1 MDTPTNVQ
9 AVTFTA
15 LASLAFV
22 LLCYLLRWPTVR
34 HPPSPMSFPL
44 VGNLFSIPPGHEY
57 IAFAKLG
64 EELKSDT
71 VFLKIFSQ
79 KIVVLNSTD
88 VATEILDKRSAFHSD
103 RPFIPMVADASLMNW
118 SRVPSLIEYSDTWRQ
133 YRRVMGNWLNK
144 RAVTQFNDMQEQQT
158 RSLLRRLLGV
168 TKRTQPFEHVKNEF
182 FFATGSL
189 MLQLAYG
196 YRPWGPQ
203 DPFLKEVQLAIHNIL
218 SATMQTHWF
227 PWTRW
232 KRTGKEWGVQQ
243 EKAKAMPYEWLKQ
256 QVANGSHQP
265 SLLAPLVKDH
275 EMLSNLTSSEK
286 DELLKEV
293 GIVLFA
299 GGTDTVRSPNFVAAM
314 ILNPDVQ
321 EKAQRELDAVLG
333 HTTLPEM
340 SHKERLPY
348 TRNLIEE
355 VFRLYPVVPLGIPHA
370 CYRDD
375 SYQGYYIEKGTTM
388 WVTSHYPYATASTN
402 LPFPSLPTNAS
413 ITFFEQ
419 YGEYLVG
426 FCEQAMGRDP
436 RYYLNTETFDPDRYL
451 DPQTPRA
458 PRFGWGRRKCPGA
471 HFAEASIFM
480 IVASLL
486 TTFTFSRK
494 RTEDGQE
501 IVPQVEAERDSMMLE
516 LKPFDFEIQ
525 VRTSITPLARTQY
538 KMAKAKKNETEA
550 EGKAP
555 ERKGPAVIGINFGNA
570 YASIAVIN
578 NEGEPDC
585 IANEDGE
592 RQIAAALSYFGLEEY
607 IGNQAKPQLVKN
619 SQNTITNFRNQ
630 LGKKWVVRVTQAGPS
645 TSAPIIDHEDQPAY
659 KVTILTPAPPP
670 SAAPTPKATPLPT
683 RPASPIPQE
692 KTLTAHDVSVLFLK
706 SLLQS
711 AVDFLG
717 RPIEGAVL
725 SVNTGW
731 NDAQRAALK
740 RAAEEAGIKVLQ
752 LLDEA
757 AAAALAYTDAP
768 PVEDASHALKS
779 DDKTTLVVDLGAASL
794 SLTLLSSKQ
803 GLYHTIG
810 SSHSSTVGGD
820 SIDDLLLTHFGKE
833 FTKKTKVPVTLPCT
847 SPGTPDQRAD
857 AKMRLAVEHT
867 KRTISAGPGAAACA
881 VESLKD
887 GVDFSGTLNR
897 LRFDMLVA
905 KVYGAVVDEVK
916 KLLDSA
922 GVDPTL
928 VDEVILVGGSAALPG
943 LAERLEG
950 LFGENTAIRSEID
963 PGQVLA
969 LGCALQAKHIISA
982 QNDIFAQG
990 VSAPVTSKILGLVF
1004 AGDDSTEN
1012 WIPLVAAGTPLPAR
1026 RLLRFPV
1033 PAGQIGFEIWEGVD
1047 AVDVKKVAV
1056 EQDEDD
1062 EEEPEEEEIRTR
1074 IVKKDSALGG
1084 GVVDIKGK
1092 KGAKLLVQ
1100 AIVSAEGKVDG
1111 NMERARVDSLVL
1123 PPATMAH
1130 VMKQKHGRPRHPRI
1144 LRRTKNYQVFE
1155 QDIPRVYPFMLG
1167 YGGMGR
1173 IDLDA
1178 VANQPEA
1185 TLGAETPP
1193 SSMSETLVEQVP
1205 EETDQVAMGVN
1216 SALVTSSVPQTLVP
1230 IQTTPIAL
1238 LTSTPITFSVSVAVS
1253 ATSTTTSSVP
1263 LAALITSSV
1272 AVSTSAPAPSSM
1284 VAAVTVLATSET
1296 TSSPFSPVSPSV
1308 VEIITSVSLVPS
1320 PSATS
1325 ATQALKQK
1333 YPYALYV
1340 AFGLVILILL
1350 CAICASIAW
1359 VLRRRR
1365 KRKEAENDLWIGS
1378 VLNDEPD
1385 GKDGYELEKGVDEGG
1400 PGMAGVGVVRRE
1412 VTYPPLT
1419 PPLLN
1424 TWHSQDTPMPNNRN
1438 STSGALYG
1446 FTPAHV
1452 RQLWRHSS
1460 LLQRGGPAAID
1471 GVHHGLDGG
1480 GLTFRQDPN
1489 GGLTLDTRGIGP
1501 EGRVSYPNPHAALA
1515 SAAPSH
1521 YSYGREG
1528 PFAVTN
1534 LMPGDIS
1541 SRASET
1547 SLGRQT
1553 SEASLTR
1560 LAPHGLRNNDKGRP
1574 ARPLGLPTGRL
1585 DDPNPWRRYEGV
1597 ENRGGSMGTGN
1608 RVNDKGWGDALRS
1621 GIYSAV
1627 GRIVGVEETK
1637 LEETKEAKSAEQEK
1651 DRFTELVQ
1659 RRYPRRERGVNPK
1672 KALSDCDNARIGT
1685 YDGRSHGGSNSPES
1699 SALAQSGSSP
1709 DAIKSGDAR
1718 PIDWL
1723 EREPGQHMIPD
1734 SRGWIVEEF
1743 PGGSMGKIHI
1753 IATGARD
1760 RILRRLGSNSSVA
1773 TWTTVYS
1780 TDTDPV
1786 FSSESA
1792 TTTRAN
1798 TIATSRRDT
1807 ISTRRS
1813 GCVAGLTDADRARKI
1828 AYDRF
1833 NQKSEQAYQQRE
1845 TSDEDSDAG
1854 HPEQLDLNIPGKF
1867 QFGSSEPETIRSDDD
1882 HSDSMDSD
1890 LIAQFEE
1897 VELRSEYGSEST
1909 ECTETQEGTASQ
1921 VKGRPPDTAYEIP
1934 PDIHKVAFSPEHQKA
1949 FDKHGVSWAV
1959 QWEIVRYCLS
1969 YPDFTWEHVPINI
1982 VPELCGP
1989 SAQIAPLLSEILLRG
2004 ESFADYYEKERSMR
2018 QPALTNPWEELD
2030 REETL
2035 IRDRDCGASI
2045 DNSGG
2050 KIKQRMRLDIV
2061 KSDACD
2067 FKFTLEQ
2074 PTRSKSHRFSRF
2086 LGSRRLIE
2094 CYISKNDVRKHTKI
2108 IIDFF
2113 SRKKLLINGRLFQAF
2128 FGQPGKV
2135 HLVEINQDFH
2145 RDSLPELGDDNRM
2158 AFLEFIN
2165 CHNNLELN
2173 SNQGI
2178 NKWATR
2184 FALGFSTS
2192 HPGLIFLPEDIH
2204 LLHDEYTTG
2213 KSKSTAATHEILTDG
2228 CGFLNYTAL
2237 KVIEQKMAWGRFPT
2251 CIQARIAGSKGLFM
2265 LHPRHRDLSEQP
2277 QIWIR
2282 ESQIK
2287 IQLDS
2292 NKTKWSPIHRI
2303 LDVLSGPF
2311 VLESASISYEMIM
2324 SLSENGVREELLVK
2338 MLRDT
2343 IGEEARSL
2351 EPSLRPHGSE
2361 VLYDSIYTTQ
2371 RVLQSRLR
2379 RVVSPDAQRA
2389 HGLLDFDD
2397 EDGEEEGTALA
2408 KWDAGPDPF
2417 SGQPASAQEQV
2428 LGWLQAGFLPTD
2440 KFVMEKLVYLQKK
2453 TMEGLVKKYRIVVP
2467 HSVRAFIVPDPLGV
2481 LNEDEVFFASSQ
2493 PIEASSSGFTQC
2505 ITGPVLVSR
2514 NPCIQISDTRKVM
2527 AVNNYELWSRGY
2539 FDVIIFSVKGS
2550 RSLASLLSG
2559 GDYDGDTVVLI
2570 WDEQITSQ
2578 FRNAHKRFA
2587 DPGPGFESRNL
2598 IKSKKS
2604 LKDIKTRADSEGQD
2618 ITKELIS
2625 ALLEDIAP
2633 SQLGMYNI
2641 FYRNSVYL
2649 YGLDHPT
2656 TARLG
2661 HMFTQC
2667 LDSVKSGLK
2676 PKPEV
2681 LRADKQIWNKRQPDC
2696 FPSKTEEDG
2705 TYGSLLPLPR
2715 RGSSNRFILEVLQ
2728 DVAKNEV
2735 ESYEKKLGEMRDKC
2749 EISYRLDQ
2757 DLIKPLKEAEAR
2769 VRHPQFQQFQHELQI
2784 IVDHVRSFRTRYTES
2799 YGNRDKYST
2808 QLPGRKH
2815 SKQGRSIAE
2824 GQGNIRAVSEAYS
2837 RTMPTGLLMFTDSEV
2852 RKIAAACAY
2861 RNCFCGKLNFCF
2873 AVAWSELCAIKA
2885 QASGG
2890 AFVTLTPGFVESMAI
2905 HRKMAK
2911 VFRDLERSEPN
2922 QVA

>member
-1 MDTPTNVQ
+1 MDSPTSVQ
-9 AVTFTA
+9 AVSFMA
-15 LASLAFV
+15 LAPLAFV
-22 LLCYLLRWPTVR
+22 LLCYLPRWPTVR

-44 VGNLFSIPPGHEY
+44 VGNLLSIPPGHEY

-64 EELKSDT
+64 EELKSDM

-79 KIVVLNSTD
+79 KIIVLNSTD

-133 YRRVMGNWLNK
+133 YRRIMGNWLNK

-158 RSLLRRLLGV
+158 RLLLRRLMGV
-168 TKRTQPFEHVKNEF
+168 TKHTRPFEHVKNEF

-196 YRPWGPQ
+196 IGLGA
-203 DPFLKEVQLAIHNIL
+203 LK
-218 SATMQTHWF
+218 THWF

-321 EKAQRELDAVLG
+321 EKAQRELDGCAWTHYLA
-333 HTTLPEM
+333 EM

-355 VFRLYPVVPLGIPHA
+355 VFRLYPL
-370 CYRDD
+370 
-375 SYQGYYIEKGTTM
+375 
-388 WVTSHYPYATASTN
+388 SH
-402 LPFPSLPTNAS
+402 L
-413 ITFFEQ
+413 
-419 YGEYLVG
+419 EYLMHVTKMIATKAIILKK
-426 FCEQAMGRDP
+426 EQPCGAMGRDP
-436 RYYLNTETFDPDRYL
+436 RHYLDPETFDPDRYL

-501 IVPQVEAERDSMMLE
+501 IVPQMEAERDSMMLE
-516 LKPFDFEIQ
+516 LKPFDFEIRN
-525 VRTSITPLARTQY
+525 VHNPLARTQY

-550 EGKAP
+550 EGKVP

-630 LGKKWVVRVTQAGPS
+630 LGKNEVTQAGPS

-683 RPASPIPQE
+683 RLHRQFPKKKHSQRTI
-692 KTLTAHDVSVLFLK
+692 
-706 SLLQS
+706 
-711 AVDFLG
+711 
-717 RPIEGAVL
+717 
-725 SVNTGW
+725 VNTGW

-740 RAAEEAGIKVLQ
+740 RAAEEAGIK
-752 LLDEA
+752 
-757 AAAALAYTDAP
+757 
-768 PVEDASHALKS
+768 DASHALKS

-905 KVYGAVVDEVK
+905 KVYGTVVDEVK

-950 LFGENTAIRSEID
+950 LFGENTAVRSEID

-982 QNDIFAQG
+982 QNDVFAQG

-1004 AGDDSTEN
+1004 AGDDSAEN
-1012 WIPLVAAGTPLPAR
+1012 WTSLVAAETPLPAR
-1026 RLLRFPV
+1026 RVLRFPV

-1400 PGMAGVGVVRRE
+1400 PGMAG
-1412 VTYPPLT
+1412 
-1419 PPLLN
+1419 
-1424 TWHSQDTPMPNNRN
+1424 DTPMPNNRN

-1452 RQLWRHSS
+1452 RQPWRHSS

-1547 SLGRQT
+1547 KPGWLDGDWESCQRQ
-1553 SEASLTR
+1553 
-1560 LAPHGLRNNDKGRP
+1560 GL
-1574 ARPLGLPTGRL
+1574 
-1585 DDPNPWRRYEGV
+1585 
-1597 ENRGGSMGTGN
+1597 
-1608 RVNDKGWGDALRS
+1608 GDALRS

-1637 LEETKEAKSAEQEK
+1637 LAETKEAKSAEQEK

-1659 RRYPRRERGVNPK
+1659 RR
-1672 KALSDCDNARIGT
+1672 
-1685 YDGRSHGGSNSPES
+1685 SHGSSNSPES

-1813 GCVAGLTDADRARKI
+1813 GCVGMNRSRELSTTSSDWDTMNMAKALEMSLAGRPRDNEPGLTDTDRARKI

-1845 TSDEDSDAG
+1845 TSDEDSDVG

-1867 QFGSSEPETIRSDDD
+1867 QFGSSEPETICSDDD
-1882 HSDSMDSD
+1882 HSDSMNSD

-1897 VELRSEYGSEST
+1897 VELGSEYGGEST
-1909 ECTETQEGTASQ
+1909 ECIGTQEGTASQ
-1921 VKGRPPDTAYEIP
+1921 VKSRPPDTAYEIP

-1959 QWEIVRYCLS
+1959 QWECTNSTPAFRDTS
-1969 YPDFTWEHVPINI
+1969 
-1982 VPELCGP
+1982 
-1989 SAQIAPLLSEILLRG
+1989 QG

-2277 QIWIR
+2277 QIWI
-2282 ESQIK
+2282 
-2287 IQLDS
+2287 
-2292 NKTKWSPIHRI
+2292 
-2303 LDVLSGPF
+2303 
-2311 VLESASISYEMIM
+2311 SYEMIM

-2371 RVLQSRLR
+2371 RS
-2379 RVVSPDAQRA
+2379 

-2598 IKSKKS
+2598 IKSKKL

-2649 YGLDHPT
+2649 
-2656 TARLG
+2656 
-2661 HMFTQC
+2661 FTQC

>member
-1 MDTPTNVQ
+1 MSRSAAIANEAASHGLSAKSNFTITTGSEQIRATIARDGQLETFEKVEVSYGTIAKALHAYTHGILRPSHSSYFVIYSDGPQ
-9 AVTFTA
+9 FVTHLPLCHFRL
-15 LASLAFV
+15 LAICFRFHLD
-22 LLCYLLRWPTVR
+22 
-34 HPPSPMSFPL
+34 
-44 VGNLFSIPPGHEY
+44 EY

-64 EELKSDT
+64 EELKSDM

-79 KIVVLNSTD
+79 KIIVLNSTD

-103 RPFIPMVADASLMNW
+103 RPFIPWLQMHHF
-118 SRVPSLIEYSDTWRQ
+118 SDTQ
-133 YRRVMGNWLNK
+133 HIIGNDANSFSCKFIPITL
-144 RAVTQFNDMQEQQT
+144 
-158 RSLLRRLLGV
+158 
-168 TKRTQPFEHVKNEF
+168 
-182 FFATGSL
+182 
-189 MLQLAYG
+189 
-196 YRPWGPQ
+196 
-203 DPFLKEVQLAIHNIL
+203 IHAN
-218 SATMQTHWF
+218 WF

-355 VFRLYPVVPLGIPHA
+355 VFRLYPL
-370 CYRDD
+370 
-375 SYQGYYIEKGTTM
+375 
-388 WVTSHYPYATASTN
+388 SH
-402 LPFPSLPTNAS
+402 L
-413 ITFFEQ
+413 Q
-419 YGEYLVG
+419 
-426 FCEQAMGRDP
+426 
-436 RYYLNTETFDPDRYL
+436 
-451 DPQTPRA
+451 
-458 PRFGWGRRKCPGA
+458 CPGA

-501 IVPQVEAERDSMMLE
+501 IVPQMEAERDSMMLE
-516 LKPFDFEIQ
+516 LKPFDFEIRNVHNPPRANPVQ
-525 VRTSITPLARTQY
+525 DGE
-538 KMAKAKKNETEA
+538 AKKNETEA

-630 LGKKWVVRVTQAGPS
+630 LGKK
-645 TSAPIIDHEDQPAY
+645 PIYIGAYHRPRRPPAY

-725 SVNTGW
+725 S
-731 NDAQRAALK
+731 

-803 GLYHTIG
+803 GL
-810 SSHSSTVGGD
+810 S
-820 SIDDLLLTHFGKE
+820 
-833 FTKKTKVPVTLPCT
+833 
-847 SPGTPDQRAD
+847 
-857 AKMRLAVEHT
+857 
-867 KRTISAGPGAAACA
+867 CA

-887 GVDFSGTLNR
+887 GRRFQRDFEPTTFR
-897 LRFDMLVA
+897 
-905 KVYGAVVDEVK
+905 YVVDEVK

-922 GVDPTL
+922 GVDPIL

-963 PGQVLA
+963 PGQ
-969 LGCALQAKHIISA
+969 
-982 QNDIFAQG
+982 G
-990 VSAPVTSKILGLVF
+990 VSAPVTSKILALVF
-1004 AGDDSTEN
+1004 AGDDSTETGSHLSPPE
-1012 WIPLVAAGTPLPAR
+1012 PLSQLD
-1026 RLLRFPV
+1026 
-1033 PAGQIGFEIWEGVD
+1033 ESS
-1047 AVDVKKVAV
+1047 KVAV

-1100 AIVSAEGKVDG
+1100 AIVSAEGKVD
-1111 NMERARVDSLVL
+1111 SLN
-1123 PPATMAH
+1123 
-1130 VMKQKHGRPRHPRI
+1130 K
-1144 LRRTKNYQVFE
+1144 
-1155 QDIPRVYPFMLG
+1155 IPRVYPFMLG

-1320 PSATS
+1320 PSVTS

-1400 PGMAGVGVVRRE
+1400 PGMAGVGAVRRE
-1412 VTYPPLT
+1412 ATYPPLT

-1452 RQLWRHSS
+1452 RQPWRHSS
-1460 LLQRGGPAAID
+1460 LLQR
-1471 GVHHGLDGG
+1471 
-1480 GLTFRQDPN
+1480 DPN

-1560 LAPHGLRNNDKGRP
+1560 LAPGLRNNDKGRP

-1637 LEETKEAKSAEQEK
+1637 LAETKEAKSAEQEK

-1659 RRYPRRERGVNPK
+1659 RRYPRRERGANPK
-1672 KALSDCDNARIGT
+1672 KALSDCDNARTGI
-1685 YDGRSHGGSNSPES
+1685 YDGRSHGSSNSPES

-1813 GCVAGLTDADRARKI
+1813 GCVGMNR
-1828 AYDRF
+1828 
-1833 NQKSEQAYQQRE
+1833 SRE
-1845 TSDEDSDAG
+1845 LSTTSSDWDTMNMAKAL
-1854 HPEQLDLNIPGKF
+1854 EMSL
-1867 QFGSSEPETIRSDDD
+1867 
-1882 HSDSMDSD
+1882 
-1890 LIAQFEE
+1890 A
-1897 VELRSEYGSEST
+1897 
-1909 ECTETQEGTASQ
+1909 
-1921 VKGRPPDTAYEIP
+1921 GRPRD
-1934 PDIHKVAFSPEHQKA
+1934 
-1949 FDKHGVSWAV
+1949 
-1959 QWEIVRYCLS
+1959 
-1969 YPDFTWEHVPINI
+1969 N
-1982 VPELCGP
+1982 
-1989 SAQIAPLLSEILLRG
+1989 
-2004 ESFADYYEKERSMR
+2004 ER
-2018 QPALTNPWEELD
+2018 
-2030 REETL
+2030 
-2035 IRDRDCGASI
+2035 
-2045 DNSGG
+2045 
-2050 KIKQRMRLDIV
+2050 
-2061 KSDACD
+2061 
-2067 FKFTLEQ
+2067 
-2074 PTRSKSHRFSRF
+2074 
-2086 LGSRRLIE
+2086 
-2094 CYISKNDVRKHTKI
+2094 
-2108 IIDFF
+2108 
-2113 SRKKLLINGRLFQAF
+2113 
-2128 FGQPGKV
+2128 
-2135 HLVEINQDFH
+2135 
-2145 RDSLPELGDDNRM
+2145 
-2158 AFLEFIN
+2158 
-2165 CHNNLELN
+2165 
-2173 SNQGI
+2173 
-2178 NKWATR
+2178 
-2184 FALGFSTS
+2184 
-2192 HPGLIFLPEDIH
+2192 
-2204 LLHDEYTTG
+2204 
-2213 KSKSTAATHEILTDG
+2213 
-2228 CGFLNYTAL
+2228 
-2237 KVIEQKMAWGRFPT
+2237 
-2251 CIQARIAGSKGLFM
+2251 
-2265 LHPRHRDLSEQP
+2265 RH
-2277 QIWIR
+2277 
-2282 ESQIK
+2282 
-2287 IQLDS
+2287 
-2292 NKTKWSPIHRI
+2292 
-2303 LDVLSGPF
+2303 
-2311 VLESASISYEMIM
+2311 
-2324 SLSENGVREELLVK
+2324 
-2338 MLRDT
+2338 
-2343 IGEEARSL
+2343 
-2351 EPSLRPHGSE
+2351 
-2361 VLYDSIYTTQ
+2361 
-2371 RVLQSRLR
+2371 
-2379 RVVSPDAQRA
+2379 
-2389 HGLLDFDD
+2389 
-2397 EDGEEEGTALA
+2397 
-2408 KWDAGPDPF
+2408 
-2417 SGQPASAQEQV
+2417 
-2428 LGWLQAGFLPTD
+2428 
-2440 KFVMEKLVYLQKK
+2440 
-2453 TMEGLVKKYRIVVP
+2453 
-2467 HSVRAFIVPDPLGV
+2467 
-2481 LNEDEVFFASSQ
+2481 
-2493 PIEASSSGFTQC
+2493 
-2505 ITGPVLVSR
+2505 
-2514 NPCIQISDTRKVM
+2514 
-2527 AVNNYELWSRGY
+2527 
-2539 FDVIIFSVKGS
+2539 
-2550 RSLASLLSG
+2550 
-2559 GDYDGDTVVLI
+2559 
-2570 WDEQITSQ
+2570 
-2578 FRNAHKRFA
+2578 
-2587 DPGPGFESRNL
+2587 
-2598 IKSKKS
+2598 
-2604 LKDIKTRADSEGQD
+2604 
-2618 ITKELIS
+2618 
-2625 ALLEDIAP
+2625 
-2633 SQLGMYNI
+2633 
-2641 FYRNSVYL
+2641 
-2649 YGLDHPT
+2649 
-2656 TARLG
+2656 
-2661 HMFTQC
+2661 
-2667 LDSVKSGLK
+2667 
-2676 PKPEV
+2676 
-2681 LRADKQIWNKRQPDC
+2681 
-2696 FPSKTEEDG
+2696 
-2705 TYGSLLPLPR
+2705 
-2715 RGSSNRFILEVLQ
+2715 
-2728 DVAKNEV
+2728 
-2735 ESYEKKLGEMRDKC
+2735 
-2749 EISYRLDQ
+2749 
-2757 DLIKPLKEAEAR
+2757 
-2769 VRHPQFQQFQHELQI
+2769 
-2784 IVDHVRSFRTRYTES
+2784 
-2799 YGNRDKYST
+2799 
-2808 QLPGRKH
+2808 
-2815 SKQGRSIAE
+2815 
-2824 GQGNIRAVSEAYS
+2824 
-2837 RTMPTGLLMFTDSEV
+2837 
-2852 RKIAAACAY
+2852 
-2861 RNCFCGKLNFCF
+2861 
-2873 AVAWSELCAIKA
+2873 
-2885 QASGG
+2885 
-2890 AFVTLTPGFVESMAI
+2890 
-2905 HRKMAK
+2905 
-2911 VFRDLERSEPN
+2911 
-2922 QVA
+2922 